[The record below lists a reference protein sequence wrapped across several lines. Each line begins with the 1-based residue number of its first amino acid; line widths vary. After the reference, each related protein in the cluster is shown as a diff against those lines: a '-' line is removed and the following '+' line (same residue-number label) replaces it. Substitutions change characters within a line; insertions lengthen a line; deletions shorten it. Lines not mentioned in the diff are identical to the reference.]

1 MKRVKAACICQT
13 LHFMLKDDTPGEYA
27 KKLVKEDVAH
37 YKQTLDRNRTQYRIV
52 EETEQTD
59 GSVVIKVIKQYNN
72 SPIGD
77 YLN

>member
-13 LHFMLKDDTPGEYA
+13 LHFMLKDDTPAEYA
-27 KKLVKEDVAH
+27 KKLVQEDVAH

-52 EETEQTD
+52 TEAEQSD
-59 GSVVIKVIKQYNN
+59 GSVIIKVIKQYNN

>member
-1 MKRVKAACICQT
+1 MKRVKAACVCQT
-13 LHFMLKDDTPGEYA
+13 LHFMLKDDTSGEYA

-52 EETEQTD
+52 EETEQPD
-59 GSVVIKVIKQYNN
+59 GSVIIKVIKQYNN
-72 SPIGD
+72 SPVGA